1 MHVKTLIPIKCV
13 CLEMGDSRGDLT
25 EASLRL
31 NTVVLWITQAFGFR
45 ISFFTFCPTAQDHDM
60 KERICLEMER
70 LGCHAVVMGSKGF
83 GATRRASRRDARMGS
98 VSDYCVHHC
107 GVPIVV
113 VRLPGTDAP
122 PVAERKDMTG
132 HEHHKQGGIT
142 PIGEESAEVGPL
154 GRTVE

>member
-1 MHVKTLIPIKCV
+1 
-13 CLEMGDSRGDLT
+13 
-25 EASLRL
+25 
-31 NTVVLWITQAFGFR
+31 
-45 ISFFTFCPTAQDHDM
+45 M

-132 HEHHKQGGIT
+132 HEHDKQGGIM
-142 PIGEESAEVGPL
+142 PIGEEPAETGHQ
-154 GRTVE
+154 VEQ